1 MNLDIK
7 LPIGLMFIILG
18 IIITIHG
25 IITIG
30 DTELY
35 ARSLGFNVNLWTGI
49 FMLIFGGIML
59 GFSKRPK
66 KIDIED
72 PDQ

>member
-1 MNLDIK
+1 
-7 LPIGLMFIILG
+7 MFLILG

-30 DTELY
+30 DAEMY

-49 FMLIFGGIML
+49 FMIVFGVIML

-66 KIDIED
+66 SNSPEN
-72 PDQ
+72 PGQ

>member
-7 LPIGLMFIILG
+7 LPIGLMFLVLG

-25 IITIG
+25 IITM
-30 DTELY
+30 DNAELY

-49 FMLIFGGIML
+49 LMIVFGGLML

-66 KIDIED
+66 SKGPGN
-72 PDQ
+72 PDS